1 MKKIFTTLLLTTLLM
16 IGCESVASDEAL
28 IEEKEETSE
37 GNDAKSSYFV
47 DDLQTVFKVTPS
59 KMPELTPEQVQIVE
73 EINVHVNN
81 ISSKPNYNNAG
92 EEVSYG
98 DRELVDMV
106 ASNYPEYTSKELFD
120 MRNDYYTLI
129 FHGDSGDYYIDS
141 LASVDLHQEVLE
153 KNLTPSEISFENSAS
168 NSKKDNNKDT
178 RTGSIYLDN
187 QRVNYKL
194 ILEYNSDYTEAV
206 LLQLSINGEKAI

>member
-1 MKKIFTTLLLTTLLM
+1 MKKIFTALLLTTLLM

-73 EINVHVNN
+73 EIDVHVNN
-81 ISSKPNYNNAG
+81 ISSTPNYNDAG
-92 EEVSYG
+92 KEVFYS
-98 DRELVDMV
+98 DRELVEMV
-106 ASNYPEYTSKELFD
+106 ASKYPEHTSEELFD

-141 LASVDLHQEVLE
+141 LSSLALHQEVLE
-153 KNLTPSEISFENSAS
+153 KNLTASEISFENSAS

-194 ILEYNSDYTEAV
+194 TLEYNSDYTEAE
-206 LLQLSINGEKAI
+206 LLQLSINGEKAM